1 MKKIILSSTIMLFSL
16 LVSCN
21 MGKDN
26 ATEYKPGTGEGD
38 KYVQVIK
45 DKDNITPHS
54 EAFADI
60 ISTLAPEDAGKTYK
74 ENKLAEAFNKLGNHQ
89 DKEKFLKA
97 LNAKKQLEEAK
108 KNKDSNDVK
117 IDEEFAEVLSKLKF
131 LSDATATGSYEMAM
145 KNFRDTLS
153 AP

>member
-1 MKKIILSSTIMLFSL
+1 MILFSL

-45 DKDNITPHS
+45 DKDNLMPLKET
-54 EAFADI
+54 FTDI
-60 ISTLAPEDAGKTYK
+60 ISVLGAADAGKTYK
-74 ENKLAEAFNKLGNHQ
+74 DTNLTTALNGLGNAQ

-108 KNKDSNDVK
+108 KNKDANNAM
-117 IDEEFAEVLSKLKF
+117 IDAEFTEVLSKLKF
-131 LSDATATGSYEMAM
+131 ASDSTAAGSYEMTM
-145 KNFRDTLS
+145 KNFRDHLS
-153 AP
+153 A